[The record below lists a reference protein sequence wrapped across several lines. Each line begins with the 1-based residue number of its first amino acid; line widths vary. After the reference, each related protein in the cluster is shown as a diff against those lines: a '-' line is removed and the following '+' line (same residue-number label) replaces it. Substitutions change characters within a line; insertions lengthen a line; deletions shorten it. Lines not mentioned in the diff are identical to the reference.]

1 MSLIQIQNLTFGYD
15 GSFYNVFDGLNLRLD
30 TDWRCGLAGRNGR
43 GKTTLLK
50 LLSGE
55 LQGRGTVTAAVRFE
69 YFPYPL
75 NHPNLPLLEALS
87 QACPG
92 AQRWKLERELS
103 LLGLADSFEKPFSLL
118 SEGQKTRALLAA
130 MFLREGGFPLIDE
143 PTNHLDGAGRALLAS
158 YLQKKQGF
166 ILVSH
171 DRAFLDACIDHL
183 VSINKSDVEVRAGSF
198 SSWYKD
204 RLERDAADREK
215 DARLK
220 KEAASYSQAAK
231 RAAGWADKVEATRY
245 NTFVAGIK
253 ADRGHVGA
261 QSAKMMKRAKA
272 VEARMEKAASERL
285 TLLKN
290 TEETDALK
298 LTPLIYHSERLLELK
313 DISFPFCAL
322 SEFSLTLIRGERVAL
337 QGANGTGK
345 TSLLRLCAGEEIPH
359 GGEVWRGG
367 SLTWSIVTQSTDH
380 LSGGLAEYAARC
392 GIDKSLYFAV
402 LRKLGFDRAQLEGDL
417 AGFSG
422 GQKKKAMIAR
432 SLCEKAH
439 LYIWDEPLNF
449 IDLFSRIQIEELL
462 KEYRPTMLFV
472 EHDAAF
478 VGAAATRRVTVG
490 EKSGAV

>member
-15 GSFYNVFDGLNLRLD
+15 GSFYNVFDGLTLQLD
-30 TDWRCGLAGRNGR
+30 TNWRCGLAGRNGR

-50 LLSGE
+50 LLAGE
-55 LQGRGTVTAAVRFE
+55 LQGRGDITAAVRFE
-69 YFPYPL
+69 YFPYTL
-75 NHPNLPLLEALS
+75 NHPNLPLTEALLEV
-87 QACPG
+87 CPE
-92 AQRWKLERELS
+92 AQEWQLERELT
-103 LLGLADSFEKPFSLL
+103 LLGLAGSFEKAFSLM

-143 PTNHLDGAGRALLAS
+143 PTNHLDATGRAMLAS
-158 YLQKKQGF
+158 YLQKKPGF

-220 KEAASYSQAAK
+220 KEAAGFSEAAR

-261 QSAKMMKRAKA
+261 QSAKMMKRSKS

-298 LTPLIYHSERLLELK
+298 LSPLLYHSDRLMELK
-313 DISFPFCAL
+313 DVSFPFCAL
-322 SEFSLTLIRGERVAL
+322 TDFSLTLHRGERVAL

-345 TSLLRLCAGEEIPH
+345 TSILRLCAGEKVPH
-359 GGEVWRGG
+359 AGDIWRGG
-367 SLTWSIVTQSTDH
+367 GLTLSVVTQSTDH
-380 LSGGLAEYAARC
+380 LSGDLSEYAAGY
-392 GIDKSLYFAV
+392 GIDKSLYFAI
-402 LRKLGFDRAQLEGDL
+402 LRKLGFERAQLEGDL
-417 AGFSG
+417 VGFSG

-462 KEYRPTMLFV
+462 QEYQPTMLFV

-478 VGAAATRRVTVG
+478 VKAVATRTVILN
-490 EKSGAV
+490 E

>member
-1 MSLIQIQNLTFGYD
+1 MSFIQIQNLTFGYD
-15 GSFYNVFDGLNLRLD
+15 GSFYNVFDGLSMQLD

-69 YFPYPL
+69 YFPYTL
-75 NHPNLPLLEALS
+75 NHPDLPLLKAVGE
-87 QACPG
+87 ACPD
-92 AQRWKLERELS
+92 AQSWRLERELS

-130 MFLREGGFPLIDE
+130 MFLREGAFPLIDE
-143 PTNHLDGAGRALLAS
+143 PTNHLDAAGRAMLAA
-158 YLQKKQGF
+158 YLQKKPGF

-183 VSINKSDVEVRAGSF
+183 VSINKADVEVRAGSF

-204 RLERDAADREK
+204 RLERDAAEREK

-220 KEAASYSQAAK
+220 KEAAAFSQAAK
-231 RAAGWADKVEATRY
+231 RAAGWADKVEATKYGTKNSGLRP
-245 NTFVAGIK
+245 
-253 ADRGHVGA
+253 DRGYIGA
-261 QSAKMMKRAKA
+261 KSAKMMKRAKA
-272 VEARMEKAASERL
+272 VEDRMEKAAAERL

-290 TEETDALK
+290 TEETDVLK
-298 LTPLIYHSERLLELK
+298 LSPLVYHSDRLLELK
-313 DISFPFCAL
+313 EIAFPFCEL
-322 SEFSLTLIRGERVAL
+322 KGFSMTLRRGERIAL

-345 TSLLRLCAGEEIPH
+345 TSLLRLCAGEEVPH
-359 GGEVWRGG
+359 EGDMWRGG
-367 SLTWSIVTQSTDH
+367 SLALSIVSQNTDH
-380 LSGGLAEYAARC
+380 LSGDLGEYAARY
-392 GIDKSLYFAV
+392 GIDKSLYFAI
-402 LRKLGFDRAQLEGDL
+402 LRKLGFERRQLEGDL

-462 KEYRPTMLFV
+462 LLYKPTMLFV

-478 VGAAATRRVTVG
+478 TQAVATRTVIL
-490 EKSGAV
+490 